1 MGGNGNPDSCKAIH
15 GMLFA
20 YIGAGSGGITVKESC
35 HRQDGLTKIKIPRGS
50 AACEGRSIVCFVC
63 VLVHLYSVEE

>member
-1 MGGNGNPDSCKAIH
+1 
-15 GMLFA
+15 MLFA
-20 YIGAGSGGITVKESC
+20 YIGAGSRGIAVKESC

-63 VLVHLYSVEE
+63 VLVHLFSDKE

>member
-1 MGGNGNPDSCKAIH
+1 
-15 GMLFA
+15 MLFA
-20 YIGAGSGGITVKESC
+20 YTCAGSRSIVVKESC

-63 VLVHLYSVEE
+63 VLVHFILLKNKVHSFYGYIID

>member
-1 MGGNGNPDSCKAIH
+1 MTYKQHEGENFCCDALNYMIRKCECCPC
-15 GMLFA
+15 
-20 YIGAGSGGITVKESC
+20 
-35 HRQDGLTKIKIPRGS
+35 QDGQIKIKIPRGS

>member
-1 MGGNGNPDSCKAIH
+1 
-15 GMLFA
+15 MLFA

-35 HRQDGLTKIKIPRGS
+35 HHQDGLTKIKIPCGS

>member
-1 MGGNGNPDSCKAIH
+1 M
-15 GMLFA
+15 
-20 YIGAGSGGITVKESC
+20 VKESC
-35 HRQDGLTKIKIPRGS
+35 HRQDGLIKIKIPRGS